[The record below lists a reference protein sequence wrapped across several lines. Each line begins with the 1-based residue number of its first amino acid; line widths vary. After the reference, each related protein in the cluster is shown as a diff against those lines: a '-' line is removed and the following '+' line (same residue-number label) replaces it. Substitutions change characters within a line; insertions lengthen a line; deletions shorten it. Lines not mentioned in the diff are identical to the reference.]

1 MRSRLS
7 VLGLYNY
14 NEKLFELLQVPSGVE
29 KDLVIDRI
37 LMTCAEYEVLFPSWD
52 YMHYIIGR
60 WSRMRADVWERLYRT
75 TQYEYDPIYN
85 YNRYEEWTDEREG
98 QSAGTSK
105 STAAETG
112 SATDEQTSN
121 GSASGSEEDS
131 TAGFNTDEPKLHDV
145 KDVSSST
152 ETTTGRT
159 AETSADRTES
169 GSTTGEESEQSKHVG
184 RLYGNIGVTTT
195 QALID
200 EERRVSEFNM
210 YNYIADDFAK
220 EFCLLVY

>member
-7 VLGLYNY
+7 VLGLFNY
-14 NEKLFELLQVPSGVE
+14 NDKLFELLEVPRGVE
-29 KDLVIDRI
+29 KELVIDRI

-60 WSRMRADVWERLYRT
+60 WSRMRADVWARLYRT
-75 TQYEYDPIYN
+75 TQFEYDPIYN
-85 YNRYEEWTDEREG
+85 YNRYEEWTDDRKG
-98 QSAGTSK
+98 QSSGTSK

-112 SATDEQTSN
+112 SATDEQTTN
-121 GSASGSEEDS
+121 GTASGSEEDS
-131 TAGFNTDEPKLHDV
+131 TAGFNTDVPKLHDV

-169 GSTTGEESEQSKHVG
+169 GSTSAEESESSTHAG
-184 RLYGNIGVTTT
+184 RMYGNIGVTTT
-195 QALID
+195 QALIN
-200 EERRVSEFNM
+200 EERLVSEFNM
-210 YNYIADDFAK
+210 YNYIADDFAR